1 MNGAY
6 RRLAESSG
14 AGGSFPPVAVLYQAI
29 APPAIDGVR
38 KPLKPGGYADS
49 GADLAWALRGG
60 GTAVVTPVAEPSADR
75 PMDWVFPDHAA
86 GIAAARAA
94 GAHILWANTV
104 LFAGHP
110 LEAVLRED
118 WIVGQVPADVQTF
131 DDKAATNARLRRAG
145 LPLPAALVV
154 GERPMSEGEPT
165 LAELTPARLA
175 EAGLAFPLVV
185 KPVRGRG
192 SQGVARVGSPDELEE
207 RVRALFA
214 GGYGRR
220 VLLEAYLAGRE
231 YTLTVMPPGRYRV
244 HGTVRPCVAHW
255 ALPPVRRFNH
265 VAGVAPYS
273 GEVAVIRNS
282 ETLDDAAAAAPAMR
296 HLAAACERAAALVRA
311 RAPIRIDCR
320 EDAAGRPCL
329 FDLNL
334 KPNLTGPGRPGRDD
348 QDSLVG
354 LAARGLGWSYTDL
367 LQAMLGQAWR
377 AE

>member
-1 MNGAY
+1 
-6 RRLAESSG
+6 
-14 AGGSFPPVAVLYQAI
+14 VAVLYQAI
-29 APPAIDGVR
+29 APPAIDGGR
-38 KPLKPGGYADS
+38 KPLEPGGYSDS
-49 GADLAWALRGG
+49 GADVASALRGG
-60 GTAVVTPVAEPSADR
+60 GAAVVTPVPAPSPDR
-75 PMDWVFPDHAA
+75 AMDWVFPDHAQ

-110 LEAVLRED
+110 LEAVLREA
-118 WIVGQVPADVQTF
+118 WIVGQVPADVETF
-131 DDKAATNARLRRAG
+131 DDKAATNARLRQAG
-145 LPLPAALVV
+145 LPLPAAWVV
-154 GERPMSEGEPT
+154 GERPPHEGEPA
-165 LAELTPARLA
+165 LAELSPGRLA
-175 EAGLAFPLVV
+175 EAGWPFPLVV

-192 SQGVARVGSPDELEE
+192 SQGVARVGSPRELEE
-207 RVRALFA
+207 RVRALWA

-231 YTLTVMPPGRYRV
+231 YTLTVMPPGRYLVR
-244 HGTVRPCVAHW
+244 GTIRHFAAHW
-255 ALPPVRRFNH
+255 ALPPVHRFNQ
-265 VAGVAPYS
+265 VDGVAPYS

-282 ETLDDAAAAAPAMR
+282 ETLDAAAAATPKMR

-354 LAARGLGWSYTDL
+354 LAARGLGWSYPDL